1 MSLYATNFK
10 ILERCML
17 MLLSLIE
24 ISTRIKNTWAILSL
38 KNMLNRD
45 RQQKLIPNLI
55 RFPPITKI
63 SPRLKAKKSRT
74 QKCLNSN
81 YSLIEVR
88 KCISGKTGQTYS
100 SKKKRNTE
108 WKVEVA
114 HITLRKI
121 RVLTLRDRRLG
132 FTEVHQ

>member
-1 MSLYATNFK
+1 
-10 ILERCML
+10 
-17 MLLSLIE
+17 
-24 ISTRIKNTWAILSL
+24 
-38 KNMLNRD
+38 MLNRD

-55 RFPPITKI
+55 RFLPITKI

-121 RVLTLRDRRLG
+121 RVLILRGRGLG